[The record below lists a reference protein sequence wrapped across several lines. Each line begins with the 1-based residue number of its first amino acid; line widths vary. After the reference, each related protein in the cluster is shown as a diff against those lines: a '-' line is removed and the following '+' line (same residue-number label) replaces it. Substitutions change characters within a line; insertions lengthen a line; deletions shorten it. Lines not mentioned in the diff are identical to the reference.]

1 MNYEELMKGLLTTTA
16 ILGLWVFL
24 IYFFVVRGHTTG
36 ADKDLNPRFDI
47 KMRGMAELAM
57 KEADRLEKEKLE
69 KEKAKQQEQKQD

>member
-24 IYFFVVRGHTTG
+24 IYFFVVRGNTTG

-47 KMRGMAELAM
+47 KIRGMAELAM
-57 KEADRLEKEKLE
+57 KEADRLEKERLE